1 MKYDFNSIKYFLEN
15 LLNIPSPT
23 GNTNA
28 IINFIKKEL
37 NSMNVSYS
45 LTNKG
50 ALIVTLKGK
59 NNDYQR
65 TFSAHVDTLGAMV
78 KSIKSNGALA
88 LVPLGGFTM
97 SSIDGENCLIETID
111 GKTYT
116 GTIHNIKP
124 SVHISGQEAY
134 DIKKV
139 PENMEIILD
148 EKVSSKSDT
157 EDLGINVGDFISF
170 DTRTIITLKPKADY
184 TDTICDF
191 ISFDTRTIITEK
203 QFIKSRHLDDKASVA
218 ILLYV
223 IKYLSENNILLPY
236 TTNFFISNYEEVGHG
251 AAASIPENTKEF
263 ISVDMGAP
271 GLDQNSSEYA
281 VCICAKDSSGPYDFE
296 LRKKLIQTCIKNNIN
311 YKIDIYPFY
320 GSDASAALK
329 AGYDIKAAL
338 IGPGVFSSHSYER
351 THMDAIINTLDLV
364 IKYSME

>member
-157 EDLGINVGDFISF
+157 EDLGINVG
-170 DTRTIITLKPKADY
+170 
-184 TDTICDF
+184 DF